1 MVTNEEINE
10 AFNQLR
16 IGYRRAESG
25 LLNEIRLTNALKNKE
40 MELLVGETITGGNAE
55 IRAARLRKATIEL
68 HDALEEER
76 VNRLH
81 NDTFIKSVQMEID
94 SFKWQIRNEYNML
107 RKMEIDR
114 VADMDE

>member
-81 NDTFIKSVQMEID
+81 NDTFIKSVQMEIE
-94 SFKWQIRNEYNML
+94 SYKWQIRNTSNLL
-107 RKMEIDR
+107 REKELSMGGKT
-114 VADMDE
+114 DE